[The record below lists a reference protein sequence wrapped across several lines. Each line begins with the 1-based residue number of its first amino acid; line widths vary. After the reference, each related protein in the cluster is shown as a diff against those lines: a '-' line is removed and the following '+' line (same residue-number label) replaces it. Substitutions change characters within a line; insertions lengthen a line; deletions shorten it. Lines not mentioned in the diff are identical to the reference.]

1 MLARTLAATPWG
13 IDALP
18 VEVEVD
24 VHKGLPHLQ
33 LVGLPD
39 AAVKE
44 SRDRVRAA
52 IHNSGF
58 SIKPRGVVINLA
70 PADLKKEGNYLD
82 LAIALTLLAGHE
94 ALPAERLERLLVCG
108 ELSLDGT
115 LRPVR
120 GSLAIAELAR
130 RERVKEL
137 LLPAGVAT
145 QAAALSPTL
154 RVIPVNTLSDAVQHI
169 LGLERIDPARAVLND
184 QDAPV
189 PTIDLAEV
197 KGCALPRRAL
207 EIAAAGGHNL
217 LMNGP
222 PGTGKT
228 MLARCLPGILP
239 PLTHRES
246 LEVTRVH
253 SAAGT
258 MTSSGAFNVHN
269 ALIRTRP
276 FRSPHSSVSTPG
288 LIGGGGVPKPGEVSL
303 AHCGVLFLDELP
315 EFNRAALESLR
326 QPLEE
331 GMIHI
336 SRARAQLSFPARFAL
351 VAAANPCPCG
361 FLGDLRH
368 DCRCSPSRL
377 ENYEAR
383 LSGPLLDRIDLRVE
397 VPRVDLEDYRR
408 TEPGESSA
416 VVRTRVESVRDIQL
430 ARDGKLASQLSGTEL
445 DTEAMDKKVRATLE
459 RAYDRFGL
467 SLRSVH
473 RILRVTRTIADL
485 AEVEVPQVSHL
496 AEALQFRM
504 FDQQKID
511 PAPKTR
517 SKGPAQTVPATQ
529 D

>member
-58 SIKPRGVVINLA
+58 EVRPRGVVINLA

-82 LAIALTLLAGHE
+82 LAIALTLLAGYE
-94 ALPAERLERLLVCG
+94 VLPADTLKDLLVCG
-108 ELSLDGT
+108 ELSLDGS
-115 LRPVR
+115 LREIR

-130 RERVKEL
+130 REGVQEL
-137 LLPAGVAT
+137 LLPAEVAK
-145 QAAALSPTL
+145 QAAALSPNL
-154 RVIPVNTLSDAVQHI
+154 RVIPVHSLGEAVAHI
-169 LGLERIDPARAVLND
+169 LKLERIAPADGRRTATEE
-184 QDAPV
+184 PP

-207 EIAAAGGHNL
+207 EIAACGGHNL

-239 PLTHRES
+239 PLTHEES
-246 LEVTRVH
+246 LEVTRIH
-253 SAAGT
+253 SAAGIVCA
-258 MTSSGAFNVHN
+258 SPSNRLSPGALVQ
-269 ALIRTRP
+269 RRP
-276 FRSPHSSVSTPG
+276 FRSPHSSVSTAG
-288 LIGGGGVPKPGEVSL
+288 LIGGGTVPRPGEVSL

-315 EFNRAALESLR
+315 EFKRSSLESLR

-336 SRARAQLSFPARFAL
+336 SRAKARLSFPARFAM

-416 VVRTRVESVRDIQL
+416 VVRERVEAVRKIQW
-430 ARDGKLASQLSGTEL
+430 ARDGKLASQLSGKDL
-445 DTEAMDKKVRATLE
+445 DAAEMDRKVRSTLE

-473 RILRVTRTIADL
+473 RILRVTRTIGDL
-485 AEVEVPQVSHL
+485 AEVETPQVKHL

-504 FDQQKID
+504 LDQQKID
-511 PAPKTR
+511 AQ
-517 SKGPAQTVPATQ
+517 SKSQAQSRTKGARA
-529 D
+529 

>member
-52 IHNSGF
+52 IMNSGYG
-58 SIKPRGVVINLA
+58 IRPRGVVINLA
-70 PADLKKEGNYLD
+70 PADLRKEGNYLD
-82 LAIALTLLAGHE
+82 LAIALTLLAGHQV
-94 ALPAERLERLLVCG
+94 LPAEPLECRMMCG
-108 ELSLDGT
+108 ELSLDGS

-120 GSLAIAELAR
+120 GALAIAELAR
-130 RERVKEL
+130 TLDVNEL
-137 LLPAGVAT
+137 LVPASVAGE
-145 QAAALSPTL
+145 AAALSDDL
-154 RVIPVNTLSDAVQHI
+154 DVIPIHTLSEAVQH
-169 LGLERIDPARAVLND
+169 LVGVERIEPARRTAA
-184 QDAPV
+184 APV
-189 PTIDLAEV
+189 EPAPAVDLADV

-239 PLTHRES
+239 ALTHEES
-246 LEVTRVH
+246 LEVTRIH
-253 SAAGT
+253 SAAGVGGP
-258 MTSSGAFNVHN
+258 SRSRSEHAGRLVHV
-269 ALIRTRP
+269 RP
-276 FRSPHSSVSTPG
+276 FRAPHSSVSTAG
-288 LIGGGGVPKPGEVSL
+288 LIGGGSVPRPGEVSL

-315 EFNRAALESLR
+315 EFARSTLECLR

-331 GMIHI
+331 GRIHI
-336 SRARAQLSFPARFAL
+336 SRARAQLTFPARFSL
-351 VAAANPCPCG
+351 VAACNPCPCG
-361 FLGDLRH
+361 FLGDPRH

-397 VPRVDLEDYRR
+397 VPRVDLEEYRSR
-408 TEPGESSA
+408 EPAETSA
-416 VVRTRVESVRDIQL
+416 IVRSRVERVRALQHD
-430 ARDGKLASQLSGTEL
+430 RDGKLASRLSAKEIAQLALEPAAHKL
-445 DTEAMDKKVRATLE
+445 LE
-459 RAYDRFGL
+459 RAYERFGL

-473 RILRVTRTIADL
+473 RIQRVGRTIADL
-485 AEVEVPQVSHL
+485 SASDHL
-496 AEALQFRM
+496 GKEHLSEALQFRM
-504 FDQQKID
+504 LD
-511 PAPKTR
+511 R
-517 SKGPAQTVPATQ
+517 ETVLA
-529 D
+529 